1 MQGAEEL
8 REAVIADASVAV
20 SILVRA
26 EQCTS
31 EVLAGLGRSHSRLAG
46 LLEGQAASTAAQ
58 LSEMQEVVTCAI
70 CLEEQVSALSAGI
83 VRCQMDLDEKAQS
96 LSTLVTT
103 SWLATSSA
111 LAVLM
116 ALLPCRRAGR
126 HPEPEMCCSYYE
138 G

>member
-1 MQGAEEL
+1 M
-8 REAVIADASVAV
+8 IADASVAV

-31 EVLAGLGRSHSRLAG
+31 EVLAGLGRSHSRVAG

-58 LSEMQEVVTCAI
+58 LPEMQEIVTCAI
-70 CLEEQVSALSAGI
+70 CLEKQVSVLSAGV
-83 VRCQMDLDEKAQS
+83 VRCQMELDEKTQS

-103 SWLATSSA
+103 CWHAANCSGCSDGTPAHN
-111 LAVLM
+111 
-116 ALLPCRRAGR
+116 RAGK
-126 HPEPEMCCSYYE
+126 HAEPEMCCSIYV

>member
-1 MQGAEEL
+1 M
-8 REAVIADASVAV
+8 IADASVAV

-26 EQCTS
+26 EQRTS
-31 EVLAGLGRSHSRLAG
+31 EVLAGLGRSHSRVAG

-58 LSEMQEVVTCAI
+58 LPEMQEVVTCAM
-70 CLEEQVSALSAGI
+70 CLEKQVSALSAGV
-83 VRCQMDLDEKAQS
+83 VRCQMELDEKAQS

-103 SWLATSSA
+103 SWLATKCA

-116 ALLPCRRAGR
+116 AVLPCRRAGR
-126 HPEPEMCCSYYE
+126 HSEPEMCCSSYV